1 MEDKHQEID
10 LEEEER
16 KVNEERQ
23 QEEDELK
30 KEKERQAFLDNIYV
44 MVAMVVIVAGAIG
57 IVVVKINFFGDE
69 KKITFRPLNQRVGG
83 GNGERCDLTMQVQ
96 STIRYTGHGY
106 IPCKGYAPTPAW
118 CK

>member
-1 MEDKHQEID
+1 MSKEPASQPASQGMEDKHQEID

-83 GNGERCDLTMQVQ
+83 FDFD
-96 STIRYTGHGY
+96 
-106 IPCKGYAPTPAW
+106 
-118 CK
+118 